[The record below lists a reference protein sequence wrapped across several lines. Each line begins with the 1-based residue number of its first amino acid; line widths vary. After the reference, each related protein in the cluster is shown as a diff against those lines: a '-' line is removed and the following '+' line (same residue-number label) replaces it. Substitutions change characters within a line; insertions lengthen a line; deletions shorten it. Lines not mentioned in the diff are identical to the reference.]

1 MSDKA
6 INALAAKIKLL
17 ILDVD
22 GVLTN
27 GQFMLG
33 PNGEEYKQFNTQD
46 GQGMRSLM
54 DSGVQIG
61 IITGRNSPV
70 VAQRAKD
77 LGLQFLYQ
85 GRREKMS
92 ALKAMLSE
100 ATLTANQA
108 AYVGDD
114 WPDIPVMQHVGL
126 AIAVNNA
133 CAETKQAAHYI
144 TQANGGAGA
153 VREVCELLLKAQNT
167 FAKIINSYAK
177 QPT

>member
-1 MSDKA
+1 MSVQDITA
-6 INALAAKIKLL
+6 IASNIKLL

-54 DSGVQIG
+54 DNGIQIG
-61 IITGRNSPV
+61 IITGRKSEV
-70 VAQRAKD
+70 VAHRAKD

-85 GRREKMS
+85 GSREKTS
-92 ALKAMLSE
+92 ALRDMLTQANIASE
-100 ATLTANQA
+100 HV

-114 WPDIPVMQHVGL
+114 WPDIAVMQQVGL

-133 CAETKQAAHYI
+133 RDETKQVAHYI
-144 TQANGGAGA
+144 TQANGGSGA

-167 FAKIINSYAK
+167 FANALNAYAR
-177 QPT
+177 P